1 VYYLRLTSLTDGSED
16 PNPLMILFFLVPL
29 ILLTIAAV
37 NFVQIRTP
45 KQASEFQESVG
56 VVVPMRNEAENVEGL
71 VATLAAQSGDMHF
84 YLLDDSSEDSTFEL
98 LQKFTAHDS
107 RFTAIKGAPLADG
120 WIGKTWALQQLFEAS
135 NEDVLVSIDADVRLT
150 NDAIA
155 KAVSTMHGA
164 RLDFVSPYPRQIA
177 QSFGERLIQPLLQW
191 SWLSTVPLRNAEG
204 SRQKSMAVANGQFF
218 VVRRSALNSIGG
230 YVSVKHAVI
239 DDVFLARALM
249 ESGSSGT
256 VINGSDIAETRM
268 YSSWNEIE
276 AGYGKSLN
284 KAFGSVFGAVFVIA
298 FLFATSIAP
307 LILGLLGNP
316 YGWLGFAAIVGSRVL
331 SAIKS
336 RGRVLDSVLHPI
348 SIVALIYL
356 IVYSYL
362 MRGTVQ
368 WKGRTV

>member
-1 VYYLRLTSLTDGSED
+1 
-16 PNPLMILFFLVPL
+16 MILFLLLPL

-45 KQASEFQESVG
+45 KGTSELLESVG
-56 VVVPMRNEAENVEGL
+56 IVVPMRNEADNVEGL
-71 VATLAAQSGDMHF
+71 VATLAAQSGDLHF
-84 YLLDDSSEDSTFEL
+84 YLLDDNSEDSTYEL

-107 RFTAIKGAPLADG
+107 RFTVIKGAPLADG

-135 NEDVLVSIDADVRLT
+135 SQEVLVSIDADVRLT
-150 NDAIA
+150 NDAIN
-155 KAVSTMHGA
+155 KAVTVLRGA

-191 SWLSTVPLRNAEG
+191 SWLTTVPLRYAESSG
-204 SRQKSMAVANGQFF
+204 QKSMAVANGQFF

-230 YVSVKHAVI
+230 YAAVKHAVI
-239 DDVFLARALM
+239 DDVFLARELIS
-249 ESGSSGT
+249 SGSAGT

-268 YSSWNEIE
+268 YTSWNEIE

-284 KAFGSVFGAVFVIA
+284 KAFGSIFGALFVIA

-316 YGWLGFAAIVGSRVL
+316 YGWLGFAAIVGTRVL